1 MIEARKSGE
10 AWTSYKVWLRF
21 WLAPSHQ
28 YLNSPNRSL
37 VTRIIIVLCPHEA
50 LVLHSARDGPE
61 QEDCAKR
68 FKANNTFT
76 PQKTWDGVQI
86 GRVPGS
92 FNDLEWTP
100 WRFNHGA
107 LAFVSLRH
115 IGFTRT
121 LLIIT

>member
-28 YLNSPNRSL
+28 YL
-37 VTRIIIVLCPHEA
+37 
-50 LVLHSARDGPE
+50 LHSARDGPE